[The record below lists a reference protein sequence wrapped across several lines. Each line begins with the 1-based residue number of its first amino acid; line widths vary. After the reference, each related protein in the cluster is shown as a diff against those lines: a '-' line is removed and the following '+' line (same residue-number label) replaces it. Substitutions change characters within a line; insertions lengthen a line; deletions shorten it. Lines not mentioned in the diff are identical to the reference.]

1 MNISEFERS
10 KPTLTHSS
18 IMKAKEK
25 YEKILEDTVIMDAE
39 DSVRVEMAS
48 LILKDLKE
56 IYLNFVSGK

>member
-10 KPTLTHSS
+10 KPTQTHAS
-18 IMKAKEK
+18 ILKAKSK
-25 YEKILEDTVIMDAE
+25 YEKILEDTVVMGEE
-39 DSVRVEMAS
+39 DSIKVQMAS